1 MAGLPPF
8 GGLPSEFRNFETAAA
23 ALLPIPFDLTST
35 WGKGA
40 DEGPR
45 ALLEASEYLEF
56 YDPETG
62 TEVYRKG
69 IATCAEVIAVDSE
82 SMIAQGREAASEI
95 LEAGKLPI
103 TLGGEHSVI
112 QGPVEAI
119 AQHYPE
125 LSVLQLDAH
134 SDRRESYE
142 GSRYNHACIISRLK
156 ETVKPPV
163 VSLGVRSL
171 DSSELPSVR
180 EDEVYYASE
189 IQKSA
194 TWVEESVDLLR
205 DDVYVTIDLDVL
217 DPSQMPATG
226 TPEPGGLD
234 WYEVT
239 GLLKTLARR
248 KRVVGFDI
256 VELCPDGQRHPPFL
270 AAKLLYTFLSYI
282 YAYQRES

>member
-8 GGLPSEFRNFETAAA
+8 GGLPREFTNFETAAV

-40 DEGPR
+40 DEGPL
-45 ALLEASEYLEF
+45 ALLKASQYLEF

-62 TEVYRKG
+62 TEAYRHG
-69 IATCAEVIAVDSE
+69 IATCEQVIAMDSK
-82 SMIAQGREAASEI
+82 SMIAEGREAAGRI
-95 LEAGKLPI
+95 LEAGKLPV
-103 TLGGEHSVI
+103 TLGGEHSVS
-112 QGPVEAI
+112 QGPVEAV
-119 AQHYPE
+119 AQRCPD
-125 LSVLQLDAH
+125 LSVLHFDAH
-134 SDRRESYE
+134 SDRRDTYE
-142 GSRYNHACIISRLK
+142 DSRYSHACIVSRIK

-163 VSLGVRSL
+163 VSMGVRSM

-194 TWVEESVDLLR
+194 TWMDESVDLLR
-205 DDVYVTIDLDVL
+205 EDVYVTIDLDVL

-282 YAYQRES
+282 HAYQRKA

>member
-1 MAGLPPF
+1 MVSLPPF
-8 GGLPSEFRNFETAAA
+8 GGLLREFTNYETAAA
-23 ALLPIPFDLTST
+23 VLLPIPFDLTST

-40 DEGPR
+40 DEGPQ

-62 TEVYRKG
+62 TEVYRRG
-69 IATCAEVIAVDSE
+69 IATCAQVIAVDSE
-82 SMIAQGREAASEI
+82 SMIADGRAAAGQI
-95 LEAGKLPI
+95 LDAGKLPI
-103 TLGGEHSVI
+103 TLGGEHSVS
-112 QGPVEAI
+112 QGPVEAA

-134 SDRRESYE
+134 SDRRDSYE
-142 GSRYNHACIISRLK
+142 GSRYNHACIIARIK
-156 ETVKPPV
+156 ETVKSPV
-163 VSLGVRSL
+163 VSVGVRGM

-194 TWVEESVDLLR
+194 TWIDESVDLLR

-239 GLLKTLARR
+239 GVLKTVARR
-248 KRVVGFDI
+248 KHVVGFDI

-270 AAKLLYTFLSYI
+270 AAKLLYTFLSYLH
-282 YAYQRES
+282 AFQREA

>member
-1 MAGLPPF
+1 MSLPPF
-8 GGLPSEFRNFETAAA
+8 GGLPREFTNYETAAA

-40 DEGPR
+40 DEGPQ

-62 TEVYRKG
+62 TEVYRRG
-69 IATCAEVIAVDSE
+69 IATCAQVIAVDSE
-82 SMIAQGREAASEI
+82 SMIADGRAAAGQI
-95 LEAGKLPI
+95 LDAGKLPI
-103 TLGGEHSVI
+103 TLGGEHSVS
-112 QGPVEAI
+112 QGPVEAA

-134 SDRRESYE
+134 SDRRDSYE
-142 GSRYNHACIISRLK
+142 GSRYSHACIIARIK

-163 VSLGVRSL
+163 VSVGVRGM

-194 TWVEESVDLLR
+194 TWIDESVDLLR

-239 GLLKTLARR
+239 GLLKTVARR
-248 KRVVGFDI
+248 KHVVGFDI

-270 AAKLLYTFLSYI
+270 AAKLLYTFLSYLH
-282 YAYQRES
+282 AFQREA

>member
-8 GGLPSEFRNFETAAA
+8 GGLPWEFTNFETAAA

-40 DEGPR
+40 DEGPL

-62 TEVYRKG
+62 TEVYRRG
-69 IATCAEVIAVDSE
+69 IATCPQVIAVDSE
-82 SMIAQGREAASEI
+82 SMIADGRAAAGQI

-103 TLGGEHSVI
+103 TLGGEHSVS
-112 QGPVEAI
+112 QGPVEAA
-119 AQHYPE
+119 AQQYPE

-134 SDRRESYE
+134 SDRRDSYE
-142 GSRYNHACIISRLK
+142 GSRYNHACIISRVK

-163 VSLGVRSL
+163 VSLGVRSM

-194 TWVEESVDLLR
+194 TWIEESVDLLR

-282 YAYQRES
+282 YAYQREA

>member
-8 GGLPSEFRNFETAAA
+8 GGLPQEFTNFETAAA

-40 DEGPR
+40 DEGPQ

-62 TEVYRKG
+62 TEVYRRG
-69 IATCAEVIAVDSE
+69 IATCAQVIAVDSE
-82 SMIAQGREAASEI
+82 SMIADGRAATGQI

-103 TLGGEHSVI
+103 TLGGEHSVS
-112 QGPVEAI
+112 QGPVEA
-119 AQHYPE
+119 AARHYPE

-134 SDRRESYE
+134 SDRRDSYE
-142 GSRYNHACIISRLK
+142 GSRYNHACIISRIK

-163 VSLGVRSL
+163 VSVGVRSM

-194 TWVEESVDLLR
+194 TWLEESVDLLR

-282 YAYQRES
+282 HAYQREA